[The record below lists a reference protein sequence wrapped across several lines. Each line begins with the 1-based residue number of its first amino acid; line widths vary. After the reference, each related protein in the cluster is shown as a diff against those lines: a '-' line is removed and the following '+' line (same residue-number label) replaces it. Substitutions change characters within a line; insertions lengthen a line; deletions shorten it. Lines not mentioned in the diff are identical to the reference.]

1 MNAAFG
7 FLALFFFAVFFAAF
21 FAFLA
26 ICSPLSVQACPA
38 EALGEGGDYRR
49 ELSRCCS
56 NDRLFEKNG
65 NTLSSSRCG
74 MRLP

>member
-26 ICSPLSVQACPA
+26 ICSPLSIPPVPPKPWAKA
-38 EALGEGGDYRR
+38 DA
-49 ELSRCCS
+49 
-56 NDRLFEKNG
+56 
-65 NTLSSSRCG
+65 
-74 MRLP
+74 